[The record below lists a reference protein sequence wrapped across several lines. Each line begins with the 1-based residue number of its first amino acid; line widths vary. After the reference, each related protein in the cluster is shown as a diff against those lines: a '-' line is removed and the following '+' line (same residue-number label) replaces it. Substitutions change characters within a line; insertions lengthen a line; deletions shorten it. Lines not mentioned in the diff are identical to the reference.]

1 MRANTHKRECSETV
15 LFPKCGVEL
24 RFVLY
29 AKRLLHL
36 QNALSSG
43 ISIGQQV
50 LSQTLPNDLNHALA
64 WPLRYKGKPI
74 AKSSFNQQSF
84 KIIGETYGCRMVS
97 FSLKELAKL
106 GLCSNCSQKLHGC
119 SLARARKILQLLTCS
134 HSRLNVLD
142 CAKISLVLLCS
153 YFFIYKR

>member
-64 WPLRYKGKPI
+64 WPIRYKGKPI
-74 AKSSFNQQSF
+74 AKSSFNQQF
-84 KIIGETYGCRMVS
+84 RVAA
-97 FSLKELAKL
+97 FLKLSMKHRDVEW
-106 GLCSNCSQKLHGC
+106 
-119 SLARARKILQLLTCS
+119 S
-134 HSRLNVLD
+134 H
-142 CAKISLVLLCS
+142 LV
-153 YFFIYKR
+153 

>member
-1 MRANTHKRECSETV
+1 MLTKTSGNVRKRV
-15 LFPKCGVEL
+15 LFPNGGVEL
-24 RFVLY
+24 KFVSY

-74 AKSSFNQQSF
+74 AKSSFNQQFRVAALLKLSM
-84 KIIGETYGCRMVS
+84 KQGCRMVS

-106 GLCSNCSQKLHGC
+106 GLYSNCSQKLHGC
-119 SLARARKILQLLTCS
+119 SLARVRKIFATAHELAFS
-134 HSRLNVLD
+134 FK
-142 CAKISLVLLCS
+142 CA
-153 YFFIYKR
+153 